1 MMSAFT
7 LNLVLSAYNGVP
19 GKLTYNGLLNFGKFE
34 DLTYEIWEFI
44 PFLLM
49 GVMGGLL
56 GALYNF
62 INFKLTQLRM
72 R

>member
-1 MMSAFT
+1 M
-7 LNLVLSAYNGVP
+7 NLTCSIT
-19 GKLTYNGLLNFGKFE
+19 GKLTYNGLLNFGKFD

-62 INFKLTQLRM
+62 INLKLTALRM